1 MIDHYNDLGFLLRT
15 DVDLKKLIERA
26 FDEGQRIDSDGG
38 YYLRWRPGSDIEL
51 WVQVDREN
59 NIMGCLPHFS
69 GHGRMTLEIEEL
81 AWVDTLNTA
90 LEGILS
96 CNSCPEADGFEE
108 DISVPVL
115 ADSPD
120 FGILRHSLRCP
131 VKVRAQVTAFA
142 HEIRCFED
150 EYEHQEAQQ
159 QELPP
164 PPIGPESSDLK
175 EKARRRIDRMT
186 RAPESYFPI
195 GQDRKSTR
203 LNSSHSQISY
213 AVFCLKKKQLPR
225 STAIAR
231 ATDGCSAAWCGAGRG
246 SNRRCWVRFAGRAIL
261 SQRRRSGFARCSSR
275 TDSAA

>member
-1 MIDHYNDLGFLLRT
+1 VTMIDHYNDLGFLVRT

-51 WVQVDREN
+51 WVQVDRGN
-59 NIMGCLPHFS
+59 DIMGCLPHFN
-69 GHGRMTLEIEEL
+69 GHGWMTLEIQEL
-81 AWVDTLNTA
+81 AWVDKLNTA

-142 HEIRCFED
+142 HEIRCFENED
-150 EYEHQEAQQ
+150 EHQEAQQ

-186 RAPESYFPI
+186 RAAESYFPI
-195 GQDRKSTR
+195 GQ
-203 LNSSHSQISY
+203 SSR
-213 AVFCLKKKQLPR
+213 PR
-225 STAIAR
+225 TSRVGFAGHIRRTAILVNPVTMQGFYHLVVKSYGGLVVDVVADPSLVKGTPADAGILEGICCLSAR
-231 ATDGCSAAWCGAGRG
+231 
-246 SNRRCWVRFAGRAIL
+246 VEL
-261 SQRRRSGFARCSSR
+261 
-275 TDSAA
+275 